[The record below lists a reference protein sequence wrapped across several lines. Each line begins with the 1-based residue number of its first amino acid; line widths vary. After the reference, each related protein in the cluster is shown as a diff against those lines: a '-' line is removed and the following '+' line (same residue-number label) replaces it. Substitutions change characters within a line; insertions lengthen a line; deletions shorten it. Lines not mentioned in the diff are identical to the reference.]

1 MECKKLE
8 LKKKRKNENLYDI
21 KIEFPKADSRKRRAV
36 EKY

>member
-1 MECKKLE
+1 MQKVGI
-8 LKKKRKNENLYDI
+8 KKKRKNENLYDI